1 MKYEEVLDMLNKGF
15 TVDEIRAMEH
25 AEPQQDSDTTTE
37 PETSTAPEDNE
48 MISQFRESITE
59 LKDAF
64 ADLKKEMQA
73 FNIMNSQLPPENIRT
88 GDDIFASIINPFEG
102 NKKG

>member
-15 TVDEIRAMEH
+15 TVEEIRAMEH
-25 AEPQQDSDTTTE
+25 SEPEQE
-37 PETSTAPEDNE
+37 PETPSEPETPADSEENE

-59 LKDAF
+59 LRDAF

-73 FNIMNSQLPPENIRT
+73 FNIMNSQLPPENVRS
-88 GDDIFASIINPFEG
+88 GDDIIASIINPFEG